1 MIFIRGFH
9 SHLGSIVPTR
19 CEFSPRFFF
28 SSSSRGRASR
38 LRVSSFVYPAEPL
51 LAFAACSSFSWLNS
65 SGALHFTQDLAF
77 FLLVS

>member
-1 MIFIRGFH
+1 VGFIPIWVVLFPQDV
-9 SHLGSIVPTR
+9 SFLLD
-19 CEFSPRFFF
+19 F
-28 SSSSRGRASR
+28 SSVLALEAVPAGF
-38 LRVSSFVYPAEPL
+38 VFPHFVYPAEPL